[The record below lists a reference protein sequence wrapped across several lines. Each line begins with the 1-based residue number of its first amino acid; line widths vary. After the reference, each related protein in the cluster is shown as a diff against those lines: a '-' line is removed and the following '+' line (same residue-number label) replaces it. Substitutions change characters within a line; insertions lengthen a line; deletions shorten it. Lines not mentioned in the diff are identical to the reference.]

1 MATLNRLVT
10 VFSAN
15 TTSFTAS
22 LKKMTVSM
30 TAFKASVVS
39 SGKAINSAFN
49 RMALASS
56 VSALLMI
63 KHYADFEKRMASV
76 GAILGKNAGE
86 MTTLTKAAKLLGRTT
101 IFTATQAAEA
111 QQVLAMAG
119 LTQKEI
125 LMALGPALQ
134 LAAVGEIEIAQAAEV
149 AAKTM
154 RGMGLDAEQLYRV
167 NNVLAGALV
176 SSTTNMTQ
184 LGDALKYVAP
194 LAAAT
199 NTSIED
205 TVAMIGTLS
214 SAGFQGEMAGTGL
227 RQAMAKLAGSTPHA
241 TKVLA
246 DFGITT
252 VDASKNMLP
261 MFDILFQMEQ
271 QALSA
276 GQVFEIFGARA
287 GPQMLALLR
296 EGVVGLEEYSDSLEK
311 ANDEMLAATI
321 EQAKLDTIWGAWRLM
336 ISAVSGVVID
346 SSEAIADTIREV
358 QARFTKFFDSIE
370 SRQRV
375 ISALSD
381 FMRSFMGTLES
392 LLGWLNGNA
401 AGVMRFVSALGKF
414 MGMIFTFLAE
424 HPTLMAALIALK
436 VAGFLGL
443 TTAALSLG
451 RVLMHLAL
459 MVFPGVAAAAGTAA
473 TATTAAGTAA
483 ATAGTAATAGAAGF
497 SALAIAMAPFAL
509 LAAGVAAG
517 MGAIKMAQMDLNK
530 EIEDGVGLTDKL
542 RDAQM
547 RRLDADKT
555 AAVEIE
561 DVKDRLKALGEVQG
575 DVAQAHAQSQQA
587 IKGYETEVLR
597 LQGRISHIRAQAES
611 TWTRSL
617 TLIEMGVGSGGA
629 QYLAFV
635 AQAKEAEA
643 DLAAEIEKE
652 IALKKQLEAVNETLS
667 EQRGDIN
674 PYTGERQFTAKQFAA
689 AEGAETDKR
698 GPWQSPTDYAPA
710 DYSAAAVGV
719 TPQGLPSMA
728 EEPVTDVAKAI
739 ADRIKDT
746 RRTEEREKFGRP
758 AAREGA
764 ELGDFLGL
772 GPAKDEIQSFM
783 NSLEG
788 LSKAQVDNLLDVRS
802 FQIEINGDIAAA
814 DKLMREDALAMLSEH
829 HNEIKRL
836 EDVKKLQEVQAK
848 AGSLEEQIMADT
860 HATAAIEMYYTN
872 IKMHLDN
879 GNLSA
884 QKYSEQLARVSVA
897 YQLSGSMADQL
908 AKVELSKF
916 QVEKQAKE
924 GALSFRKQYQQLQ
937 NEFFT
942 GVKNTS
948 QYRFAL
954 RSLTAEMRESTR
966 AAREEAAAKKKAAAE
981 AKRRADKLSR
991 DTDKALAG
999 GGGGG
1004 QAQKIVEGP
1013 MDQLRKAHALAM
1025 SRVQLL
1031 RSSKEMFGRDISG
1044 SRLGNIRKRRESF
1057 QQAVSDVTNIQAMI
1071 ANMRMAAMRGPMMAM
1086 LANAPVFG
1094 RGMGDPGMVTQGN
1107 VTISLPNVNRV
1118 NNEDIA
1124 SLADRLEDE
1133 QKRRGRQVV

>member
-22 LKKMTVSM
+22 TKKMAVSM
-30 TAFKASVVS
+30 VAFKASVMS
-39 SGKAINSAFN
+39 AGKAVNSAFN
-49 RMALASS
+49 RMALVAG
-56 VSALLMI
+56 VSAGLMI

-76 GAILGKNAGE
+76 GAILGKNSRE
-86 MTTLTKAAKLLGRTT
+86 MGTLTKAAKLLGRTT

-241 TKVLA
+241 TKVLG
-246 DFGITT
+246 DFGIQT

-261 MFDILFQMEQ
+261 MFDILYQMEQ

-287 GPQMLALLR
+287 GPQMLSLLR
-296 EGVVGLEEYSDSLEK
+296 EGVVGLEEYSASLRK
-311 ANDEMLAATI
+311 ANEDMLAAEI

-336 ISAVSGVVID
+336 LSAVSGVVID
-346 SSEAIADTIREV
+346 ASEDIAATIREV
-358 QARFTKFFDSIE
+358 QARFTKFFDSVE

-375 ISALSD
+375 IRALSS

-392 LLGWLNGNA
+392 LLGWLNGNSE
-401 AGVMRFVSALGKF
+401 GVMRFLSALGGLMKF
-414 MGMIFTFLAE
+414 IFDFMSTY
-424 HPTLMAALIALK
+424 PTLMAALVALK
-436 VAGFLGL
+436 IAGLLGL

-451 RVLMHLAL
+451 RALVHLAL
-459 MVFPGVAAAAGTAA
+459 MFTSVAPAAATAA
-473 TATTAAGTAA
+473 AATTAAGTAA

-509 LAAGVAAG
+509 LAAGVVAG
-517 MGAIKMAQMDLNK
+517 QGLLKMAQMDLNK
-530 EIEDGVGLTDKL
+530 EIEEGVRLTDKL

-547 RRLDADKT
+547 RRFDADKT

-575 DVAQAHAQSQQA
+575 DVAQAHEQSKQA
-587 IKGYETEVLR
+587 IKGYETEVVR
-597 LQGRISHIRAQAES
+597 LQGRISHIRAQAEKDK
-611 TWTRSL
+611 TRSL
-617 TLIEMGVGSGGA
+617 TLIEMGVGAGGA

-635 AQAKEAEA
+635 AKKKQASA
-643 DLAAEIEKE
+643 DLQDEIKKE
-652 IALKKQLEAVNETLS
+652 IALKKQLEAVKETLA

-698 GPWQSPTDYAPA
+698 EPWQLELWLDAIVTDYAPR
-710 DYSAAAVGV
+710 DYSGAAVP
-719 TPQGLPSMA
+719 TKA

-746 RRTEEREKFGRP
+746 ERTEEREKFGRP

-764 ELGDFLGL
+764 ELGEFLGL

-788 LSKAQVDNLLDVRS
+788 LSKAQVDNLLDARS

-814 DKLMREDALAMLSEH
+814 DKLMREEAMAGLQAH
-829 HNEIKRL
+829 HAEIKSL

-848 AGSLEEQIMADT
+848 AGSLEERLFADADASQIMRAQYDG
-860 HATAAIEMYYTN
+860 
-872 IKMHLDN
+872 IKNALDA
-879 GNLSA
+879 GTLSA
-884 QKYSEQLARVSVA
+884 QMYSEKLARVSVA
-897 YQLSGSMADQL
+897 YQSAGSMADQL
-908 AKVELSKF
+908 AKVKLSEF
-916 QVEKQAKE
+916 QQQKQAQE
-924 GALSFRKQYQQLQ
+924 GAKSFQTQYEDLQ
-937 NEFFT
+937 KAFFDGT
-942 GVKNTS
+942 LNTS
-948 QYRFAL
+948 QYRFAIKDL
-954 RSLTAEMRESTR
+954 SEAMRASTA
-966 AAREEAAAKKKAAAE
+966 AAKAEAAEKKKAAAQR
-981 AKRRADKLSR
+981 KRDLENVKRLTKDAYKNTTSQQP
-991 DTDKALAG
+991 
-999 GGGGG
+999 G
-1004 QAQKIVEGP
+1004 QQIAEGP
-1013 MDQLRKAHALAM
+1013 MDQLQKAHAMAM
-1025 SRVQLL
+1025 ARVQLL
-1031 RSSKEMFGRDISG
+1031 APTKLFGRNIAG
-1044 SRLGNIRKRRESF
+1044 FRLGDIRKRREEF
-1057 QQAVSDVTNIQAMI
+1057 QRAVSDVNNIQRMI
-1071 ANMRMAAMRGPMMAM
+1071 EEMRMAAMRGPVMAM
-1086 LANAPVFG
+1086 AANAPVFG
-1094 RGMGDPGMVTQGN
+1094 QGVGDPGLVTQQGN
-1107 VTISLPNVNRV
+1107 VTISLPNVSRV

-1124 SLADRLEDE
+1124 TLSDRLEE
-1133 QKRRGRQVV
+1133 YHERQGSRRV